1 MVYDNKGDLEIDF
14 LYFFCR
20 YFKYKIL
27 KHNLK
32 YILKKIS
39 SKIINELEEISN
51 DI

>member
-14 LYFFCR
+14 LYFLR